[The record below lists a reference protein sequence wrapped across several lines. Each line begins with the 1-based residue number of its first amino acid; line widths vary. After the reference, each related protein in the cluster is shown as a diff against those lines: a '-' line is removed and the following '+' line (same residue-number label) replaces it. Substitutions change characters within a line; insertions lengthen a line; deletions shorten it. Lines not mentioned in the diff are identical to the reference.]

1 MTEKQLIEDARR
13 VSGLAD
19 IDDPADAIEAMY
31 GHGAHDE
38 IVSLEGSEPASI
50 VRVANWLLLT
60 DSQGFTDAVE
70 CETVQEAEE
79 EVNQFARADQYMNG
93 EWF

>member
-13 VSGLAD
+13 VSGLVD
-19 IDDPADAIEAMY
+19 IDDPAEAIEAMY
-31 GHGAHDE
+31 GHGVHDE
-38 IVSLEGSEPASI
+38 IVSLQGSEPASI

-70 CETVQEAEE
+70 CDTVQEAEE
-79 EVNQFARADQYMNG
+79 EVNHFARADQYMNG